1 MSPARTHLTAL
12 RRIHAEFKNLTPL
25 ATPPDPG
32 DVADLLGELRF
43 IETLIA
49 DWRKGLVVET
59 DDAKGTTHKIVTTRS
74 CKRTFNI
81 DRITVDWANKKNMSF
96 LQAINELVE
105 RDAIRI
111 TGQWKKLQAAFSWND
126 IDLVIGSGDVT
137 GGDLDA
143 PHVGE
148 TWTEKRGVE
157 AIKVGG
163 K

>member
-1 MSPARTHLTAL
+1 MAAMTHLTAL
-12 RRIHAEFKNLTPL
+12 RRIHAEFKNLTRL
-25 ATPPDPG
+25 ATPENPS
-32 DVADLLGELRF
+32 DVADLLGELQF

-59 DDAKGTTHKIVTTRS
+59 DDAKGTKHKIVTTRS

-81 DRITVDWANKKNMSF
+81 DRIVVDWGQELDVTILQSMSD
-96 LQAINELVE
+96 LVE
-105 RDAIRI
+105 RDIIRV
-111 TGQWKKLQAAFSWND
+111 TGQWKKLTAAFSWND

-163 K
+163 E